1 MSFSV
6 NTNAGALVALQYL
19 SATQGQLNQTQS
31 AINSGMK
38 VATARD
44 DGAIYA
50 IAQNQRGAVAGY
62 ASVINSINNATSSV
76 DVALSAGQS
85 ISDLLIQLKAKAL
98 AASDSSLDT
107 ASRQALNANFTAL
120 RDQITTIVKNAVFN
134 GFNLV
139 DGSTTQITALASADG
154 TRRITTAAQD
164 MKLSGTI
171 VTMKS
176 TSTISTQAKA
186 SALVATIQTS
196 LTNVNAALAKL
207 SSGAAKFS
215 IQGTFVQKL
224 SDTLT
229 HGHRQPGGRQHGG
242 GKRDAAVLAGQA
254 AAGRAGSVDR
264 QSGAAD
270 HPLPVPL
277 NKKKNPKSKKPR
289 LKGWW
294 AKGGRRKLPALCT
307 FVSPAGSGRQSG
319 TACPPIRSGFAAA
332 KRIHECSVISPR
344 QHVTRPAHS
353 EHVVFL

>member
-1 MSFSV
+1 MTFSV
-6 NTNAGALVALQYL
+6 NTNNGAMVALQYL
-19 SATQGQLNQTQS
+19 SATQGALNQTQS

-38 VATARD
+38 VANARD

-62 ASVINSINNATSSV
+62 TSVINSINNATSSV

-139 DGSTTQITALASADG
+139 DGSTNQITALASADG
-154 TRRITTAAQD
+154 TRRITTQAQN

-171 VTMKS
+171 VTMKA

-229 HGHRQPGGRQHGG
+229 QGIGNLV
-242 GKRDAAVLAGQA
+242 DANMAQESAMLQSLQVKQQLGVQA
-254 AAGRAGSVDR
+254 LSIANQAPQTILSLFR
-264 QSGAAD
+264 
-270 HPLPVPL
+270 
-277 NKKKNPKSKKPR
+277 
-289 LKGWW
+289 
-294 AKGGRRKLPALCT
+294 
-307 FVSPAGSGRQSG
+307 
-319 TACPPIRSGFAAA
+319 
-332 KRIHECSVISPR
+332 
-344 QHVTRPAHS
+344 
-353 EHVVFL
+353 